1 MGSVIAM
8 ALVAMFGLVALLAG
22 ALAISI
28 WIRKRRIAW
37 LSGGIS
43 AVAAAAA
50 FGCMVAMP
58 PGYRAAEQERMER
71 LHAQFAPALEQ
82 YRQQHGE
89 YPPTL
94 EAAGIQTPRTRY
106 GPLRYTAGRAKD
118 GTAYYGLAFGDY
130 NDNGFAAFFDSRE
143 GTWSLDT

>member
-1 MGSVIAM
+1 MDPVIAM

-28 WIRKRRIAW
+28 WFRKRRIAW

-58 PGYRAAEQERMER
+58 PGYQPAEQARVER

-82 YRQQHGE
+82 YRQRHGE

-106 GPLRYTAGRAKD
+106 GPLRYTAGRKD
-118 GTAYYGLAFGDY
+118 GVYYEISFGNY
-130 NDNGFAAFFDSRE
+130 TENGFTSFFNSRQ
-143 GTWSLDT
+143 GTWQLDT

>member
-1 MGSVIAM
+1 MDPMMAM
-8 ALVAMFGLVALLAG
+8 AFGALFGLVALLAG

-58 PGYRAAEQERMER
+58 PGYQPSEQARVER

-82 YRQQHGE
+82 YRQRHGE

-94 EAAGIQTPRTRY
+94 EAAGIQTPQTRY
-106 GPLRYTAGRAKD
+106 GPLRYRTWRTD
-118 GTAYYGLAFGDY
+118 GGSYEVSFGNY
-130 NDNGFAAFFDSRE
+130 TENGFTSFFNSRQ
-143 GTWSLDT
+143 GKWQLDT

>member
-1 MGSVIAM
+1 MDPMMAM
-8 ALVAMFGLVALLAG
+8 ALGAMFGLVALLGG

-43 AVAAAAA
+43 AIAAAAA

-58 PGYRAAEQERMER
+58 PGYHPAEQERVER

-82 YRQQHGE
+82 YRQRHGE

-94 EAAGIQTPRTRY
+94 EAAGVQTPRTRY
-106 GPLRYTAGRAKD
+106 GPLRYRASRTD
-118 GTAYYGLAFGDY
+118 EAYYQISFGNY
-130 NDNGFAAFFDSRE
+130 AENGFTAFFDSRR
-143 GTWSLDT
+143 GKWQLDT

>member
-1 MGSVIAM
+1 MDPMIAM
-8 ALVAMFGLVALLAG
+8 GIGAASGLVALAAG

-28 WIRKRRIAW
+28 WVRKRRIAW

-58 PGYRAAEQERMER
+58 PGYQPAEQERVER
-71 LHAQFAPALEQ
+71 LHAQFAPALER
-82 YRQQHGE
+82 YRQRHGE

-94 EAAGIQTPRTRY
+94 EAAGIQTPQTRY
-106 GPLRYTAGRAKD
+106 GPLRYAASRTGE
-118 GTAYYGLAFGDY
+118 AYYEISFGNY
-130 NDNGFAAFFDSRE
+130 TENGFTSFYNSRH
-143 GTWSLDT
+143 GKWQLDT

>member
-1 MGSVIAM
+1 MDPMMAMGIGATS
-8 ALVAMFGLVALLAG
+8 GLVALLAG

-43 AVAAAAA
+43 AAAAAVA

-58 PGYRAAEQERMER
+58 PGYQPAEQERVER

-82 YRQQHGE
+82 YRRQHGA

-94 EAAGIQTPRTRY
+94 EAAGIQTPQTRY
-106 GPLRYTAGRAKD
+106 GPLRYQASRTGE
-118 GTAYYGLAFGDY
+118 AYYEISFGNY
-130 NDNGFAAFFDSRE
+130 TENGFTSFFNSRH
-143 GTWSLDT
+143 GKWQLDT